1 MLTARPGVA
10 LLLAALAPASRGYP
24 QAPAGLVLRG
34 GREYTVSE
42 RQSKAEAIAVVG
54 DRIAF
59 VGSTADVARFVG
71 PRTRV
76 VELGGRVVVPGLTDS
91 HYHLLGVGLR
101 EFTLNLQGSRSVAE
115 VLTRLRSRVSAAEP
129 GEWVT
134 GYGWIETHW
143 TPARFL
149 TRADLDSI
157 SPDNPIFLTR
167 ADGHA
172 SVANSA
178 ALRAARV
185 TRDTKPPFGG
195 DLLRDT
201 HGELTGML
209 IDNAQALV
217 KAHIPDP
224 TPAELDRAVLLGVN
238 RSLRLGWTEIQDPGQ
253 TWNHVER
260 LRRLYREGKI
270 KLRIYQAIRGPGPEA
285 DRLIAQGASIDE
297 FEGRLTIRTI
307 KAYLDGALGSRG
319 ALLLAPYSDAP
330 TTHGLLVT
338 DLAAFRP
345 MLAAALR
352 RGIQVETHAIGDSAN
367 RLLLNLY
374 ADAFK
379 TVPESERVVRRPRWR
394 DEHAQVV
401 APADIARF
409 AQLGVIPSMQAS
421 HAIGDLFFAPSRL
434 GPERLKGAYAWRSI
448 LRTGVPIPGG
458 SDAPVELGEPMIE
471 FYAAVARKDTSGFQG
486 SDWHPE
492 QALTREEALKMLT
505 LWPAFAAFQERQRG
519 SIEVGKWADLTV
531 LSADIMQIPE
541 REILRTRCV
550 MTVVG
555 GDVVFEEK
563 REPEKSVSGKQ

>member
-1 MLTARPGVA
+1 
-10 LLLAALAPASRGYP
+10 
-24 QAPAGLVLRG
+24 
-34 GREYTVSE
+34 
-42 RQSKAEAIAVVG
+42 
-54 DRIAF
+54 
-59 VGSTADVARFVG
+59 
-71 PRTRV
+71 
-76 VELGGRVVVPGLTDS
+76 
-91 HYHLLGVGLR
+91 
-101 EFTLNLQGSRSVAE
+101 
-115 VLTRLRSRVSAAEP
+115 
-129 GEWVT
+129 
-134 GYGWIETHW
+134 
-143 TPARFL
+143 
-149 TRADLDSI
+149 
-157 SPDNPIFLTR
+157 
-167 ADGHA
+167 
-172 SVANSA
+172 
-178 ALRAARV
+178 
-185 TRDTKPPFGG
+185 
-195 DLLRDT
+195 
-201 HGELTGML
+201 
-209 IDNAQALV
+209 
-217 KAHIPDP
+217 
-224 TPAELDRAVLLGVN
+224 
-238 RSLRLGWTEIQDPGQ
+238 
-253 TWNHVER
+253 
-260 LRRLYREGKI
+260 
-270 KLRIYQAIRGPGPEA
+270 
-285 DRLIAQGASIDE
+285 
-297 FEGRLTIRTI
+297 
-307 KAYLDGALGSRG
+307 
-319 ALLLAPYSDAP
+319 
-330 TTHGLLVT
+330 
-338 DLAAFRP
+338 

-486 SDWHPE
+486 PDWHPE
-492 QALTREEALKMLT
+492 QALSRQEALKMLT

-555 GDVVFEEK
+555 ETWSLK
-563 REPEKSVSGKQ
+563 KSVNLRKA